1 MLMEDQRDSYSQFYE
16 RNANLVYAVALSYL
30 RHREDAEDCSADVF
44 AQVFEQKLTF
54 ESIEHERAWLV
65 TAVRNRCRNR
75 VKHWFQSRRD
85 EMPENGRSDEAAVQ
99 LRMTM
104 DAIAEMPEKYRL
116 PLVLCAVQGY
126 STAET
131 AKMLQTNEST
141 ITTRISRARK
151 ILRKKLEGGE
161 MNEA

>member
-1 MLMEDQRDSYSQFYE
+1 MHMDDQREQYSAFYE
-16 RNANLVYAVALSYL
+16 RNANLVYAVALSFL
-30 RHREDAEDCSADVF
+30 RHREDAEDCTADVF

-54 ESIEHERAWLV
+54 ESETHERAWLV

-99 LRMTM
+99 LRLTM
-104 DAIAEMPEKYRL
+104 NVISEMPEKYRL

-126 STAET
+126 STAE
-131 AKMLQTNEST
+131 AANILGTNEST
-141 ITTRISRARK
+141 ITTRISRARTL
-151 ILRKKLEGGE
+151 LRKKLEGGE
-161 MNEA
+161 MK